1 MKTTDPPPVPRL
13 ALLII
18 AIVPVMAGTLGLVA
32 GMLQK
37 ANDESSAA
45 YNEAGG
51 TAQESLGAI
60 RTLAS
65 LTGELGQLLC

>member
-1 MKTTDPPPVPRL
+1 
-13 ALLII
+13 
-18 AIVPVMAGTLGLVA
+18 MAGTLGLVA

>member
-1 MKTTDPPPVPRL
+1 M
-13 ALLII
+13 II
-18 AIVPVMAGTLGLVA
+18 AIVPVMAGALGLVA

-45 YNEAGG
+45 YNAAGG

-65 LTGELGQLLC
+65 LTGEFRHLNSNFNFEIWVLHQR